1 MGNSLASVAS
11 SGVTPATVPGAPT
24 TVTAVAGN
32 IQATVSFTAPV
43 SNGGS
48 VVTGYTVTSNPGSIT
63 ITGSSSPIIVTGLT
77 NGTSYTFTVVATNAA
92 GNSVSSVASSAVTP
106 ISACGSI
113 TSVSDRES
121 NSYAVVSIGT
131 RCWMASNLRVTTYNT
146 GVSIPLDA
154 SGGTTGDSGSET
166 WTALVTGARTVNAHS
181 SSNLT
186 TYGYLYN
193 WYAVTD
199 SRKICP
205 TGWHVPTDAEWTTL
219 TNTLGGL
226 NYAGGDMKSTG
237 TTLWNSPNTGAD
249 NSSGFSALPGG
260 CRYKGLN
267 GIFANVRNVAF
278 FWSTTE
284 SATNGPGA
292 WYRNVNNL
300 DIIVLRDDCGKA
312 CGFSVRCLKD

>member
-1 MGNSLASVAS
+1 MVC
-11 SGVTPATVPGAPT
+11 PT
-24 TVTAVAGN
+24 STITDIDGN
-32 IQATVSFTAPV
+32 IYNTVFID
-43 SNGGS
+43 NQ
-48 VVTGYTVTSNPGSIT
+48 
-63 ITGSSSPIIVTGLT
+63 
-77 NGTSYTFTVVATNAA
+77 
-92 GNSVSSVASSAVTP
+92 
-106 ISACGSI
+106 
-113 TSVSDRES
+113 
-121 NSYAVVSIGT
+121 
-131 RCWMASNLRVTTYNT
+131 CWMGENLKTSRYSN
-146 GVSIPLDA
+146 GVSIPIVTDA
-154 SGGTTGDSGSET
+154 TEWDSLETGKRSWYNNDS
-166 WTALVTGARTVNAHS
+166 
-181 SSNLT
+181 T
-186 TYGYLYN
+186 TYENPYGNLYN

-219 TNTLGGL
+219 TNALGGL

-292 WYRNVNNL
+292 WYRNLNNL